1 MCRNLRF
8 SLFRNTK
15 CTLWAV
21 LMIVSRYKAYSTV
34 DGKEVLFH
42 TIHIGEWKKEVVEC
56 FMDAL
61 RIVQSYN
68 SHQHGLYCIE

>member
-1 MCRNLRF
+1 
-8 SLFRNTK
+8 
-15 CTLWAV
+15 
-21 LMIVSRYKAYSTV
+21 MIVSRYKAYSTV

-68 SHQHGLYCIE
+68 SHQHELYCIA